1 MKKLLSVMLA
11 VMTFLTACSTKR
23 PEHPVFKFGRWLTKE
38 EKAVVKV
45 FDPLVE
51 ALEKKDRELLKSVLS
66 NSALASE
73 DLDTGI
79 DYCFELLEGEDF
91 SVKAAHGITGHTRW
105 DSGNRR
111 EWAQNSG
118 VLTVDGKDYLYELVV
133 FMENDWNPDTVG
145 LDSFKLSP
153 YDSAAPCNGLIEK
166 YDRSGVYYPA
176 WDDEVA
182 PSRQ

>member
-1 MKKLLSVMLA
+1 M
-11 VMTFLTACSTKR
+11 
-23 PEHPVFKFGRWLTKE
+23 
-38 EKAVVKV
+38 VKV

-73 DLDTGI
+73 DLDAGI
-79 DYCFELLEGEDF
+79 DYCFELLEGENF
-91 SVKAAHGITGHTRW
+91 SVKTAYGISGHERW
-105 DSGNRR
+105 AYGKHR

-133 FMENDWNPDTVG
+133 FMANDWNPDAVG

-153 YDSAAPCNGLIEK
+153 YDSAAPRNGLIEK

-182 PSRQ
+182 LSRQ